1 MQTGGSRP
9 LRRGCPC
16 TPGEPVPVSVR
27 RRRRTRKKQVTPE
40 SPEQSGSES
49 SVQSRDSFGPQ
60 QLSGDLSGRHPQGRS
75 GRAGVV
81 GAAKD
86 GAGAAHL
93 QRGHH
98 TGHHPL
104 LCRWGE
110 GWTTQLL
117 ILHQLPTYLYLLS
130 PKKSVARAESITLI
144 TFY

>member
-1 MQTGGSRP
+1 MFGRTLAQLVQVCKQGEVDHREGDVPARQENPFPLVFGGDDVQ
-9 LRRGCPC
+9 G
-16 TPGEPVPVSVR
+16 
-27 RRRRTRKKQVTPE
+27 KKQVTPE

-110 GWTTQLL
+110 GWTT
-117 ILHQLPTYLYLLS
+117 
-130 PKKSVARAESITLI
+130 
-144 TFY
+144 